1 MSLPSGYKRL
11 EYIQSTGTQYIDTG
25 FTANQNTSATIKFST
40 TQQSGGGILVAMQGW
55 KNRGFGIFVNAIIF
69 GSSTADRNGMF
80 GDGNIHEVTLTS
92 AQCYDN
98 GSLIW
103 SGTASTFTTPATLTI
118 CKSNV
123 VSEPHEFSSAK
134 IYSCQIYDNG
144 SLVRDYVPCINN
156 DGTIGLWDDVNSV
169 FYGNSGTGTFAAG
182 PVIAIAADESEI
194 TKLEY
199 IQSTGTQ
206 YIDTGFKPNQNT
218 RVLCEFLTKSS
229 NTSLFGSQEAWG
241 SKSYS
246 FGSNTASFGANW
258 TTSLSFNDGVK
269 HIVDFK
275 NNSISVDDNVL
286 LNYSGTFQINYDM
299 YVLAN
304 NEKDTTVYYSSAKLY
319 SCKIYDNGTMIRDY
333 IAAKL
338 SDGTVGLYDKLN
350 GLLYINAGTDVFE
363 AGPSSL
369 NLPVNIGGTWKD
381 ANEAF
386 VNIGGTWKTVE
397 AAFVNIDGTWK
408 ELS

>member
-1 MSLPSGYKRL
+1 MSLPSGYKR
-11 EYIQSTGTQYIDTG
+11 
-25 FTANQNTSATIKFST
+25 
-40 TQQSGGGILVAMQGW
+40 
-55 KNRGFGIFVNAIIF
+55 
-69 GSSTADRNGMF
+69 
-80 GDGNIHEVTLTS
+80 
-92 AQCYDN
+92 
-98 GSLIW
+98 
-103 SGTASTFTTPATLTI
+103 
-118 CKSNV
+118 
-123 VSEPHEFSSAK
+123 
-134 IYSCQIYDNG
+134 
-144 SLVRDYVPCINN
+144 
-156 DGTIGLWDDVNSV
+156 
-169 FYGNSGTGTFAAG
+169 
-182 PVIAIAADESEI
+182 
-194 TKLEY
+194 LEY